1 MSTNEPR
8 STILHE
14 SPPGPPSDAEPAAPI
29 NLTTCDAEPIHIPGS
44 IQPHGVLLAMTPADL
59 RVVQTSS
66 NTLELFGI
74 PPSEVLG
81 ATLADLLD
89 AAGLAA
95 VRSAAASGSARR
107 AGALAITVR
116 GRAFDGILHHVHG
129 LAVLELE
136 PAHDPLD
143 PSGGT
148 DAPDDFQSLA
158 SRYVYRLQE
167 VQSFEDLWPT
177 LATSIAELTGFD
189 RVMIYR
195 FDEHDGS
202 GVVIAE
208 HKQPDQE
215 AFLGLHYPASD
226 IPQQAR
232 RLYIRNRLRLIGD
245 AAYRPSPILPTDN
258 PLTGNPLDLSDS
270 VLRSVSPIHCEYLR
284 NMGVRASMSV
294 SLIKEEQL
302 WGLIACHHRAP
313 RFVPYAVRMLCH
325 FLGDV
330 VSWTLGSRLAYAES
344 GDRARADGTLGQL
357 TRKLA
362 TEPALAAALTQGT
375 TTALDLVDA
384 GGFALVYEGTVST
397 CGVTPSPEQIEA
409 LRVWLD
415 ATMSGAVFSTH
426 ALPAAYPPSLAF
438 KAEASGLLAVAVS
451 RAQRVFLLWFRPE
464 AVHEVRWA
472 GDPAKVA
479 MPGAER
485 LSPRG
490 SFELWKQTVHERSRR
505 WAAWEAEAAL
515 GLRSVTATL
524 VLQRSAELFHLNVEL
539 QRAVESRDD
548 FLSMASHE
556 LRTPIATL
564 RLQFEA
570 LRRLAARG
578 PIEPDQLL
586 ARLVKSE
593 RQVDRLEQLTNQLL
607 DVSRLATGRLD
618 LEPSTFDLGELARE
632 VVERFDESG
641 VPVRVDASGDL
652 VGHWD
657 RFRIDQ
663 VLTNLIG
670 NAIKYGRSAP
680 VDLVLV
686 DEGDRV
692 RCVVRDLGIG
702 ISPAAQSKIFER
714 FERAAP
720 LAKFA
725 GFGLGL
731 WIARQILLRHGT
743 DITVESKID
752 VGSAFTFELLRS
764 SPPGS

>member
-1 MSTNEPR
+1 MLR
-8 STILHE
+8 D
-14 SPPGPPSDAEPAAPI
+14 SPPRPPGAAEPAAPVD
-29 NLTTCDAEPIHIPGS
+29 LTTCDAEPIHIPGS
-44 IQPHGVLLAMTPADL
+44 IQPHGVLLAVMEPDL

-66 NTLELFGI
+66 NTLEHFGV
-74 PPSEVLG
+74 PASDVLG
-81 ATLADLLD
+81 ASLADLLD
-89 AAGLAA
+89 EAGLAVVRGA
-95 VRSAAASGSARR
+95 VASGAASRT
-107 AGALAITVR
+107 GALPITVR
-116 GRAFDGILHHVHG
+116 GRPFDGILHHVHG
-129 LAVLELE
+129 LVILELE
-136 PAHDPLD
+136 PAHDP
-143 PSGGT
+143 SGASAGP

-208 HKQPDQE
+208 HTQPDQE
-215 AFLGLHYPASD
+215 PFFGLHYPASD

-245 AAYRPSPILPTDN
+245 VAYRPSPIIPTDN

-270 VLRSVSPIHCEYLR
+270 VLRSVSPIHCEYLG

-294 SLIKEEQL
+294 SLIKDEQL
-302 WGLIACHHRAP
+302 WGLIACHHRQP

-344 GDRARADGTLGQL
+344 GDRARADGALGQL

-362 TEPALAAALTQGT
+362 TEPVLATALTQGA

-384 GGFALVYEGTVST
+384 GGFALVYEGTIST
-397 CGVTPSPEQIEA
+397 CGVTPSPAQIEA
-409 LRVWLD
+409 LLRWLD
-415 ATMSGAVFSTH
+415 TTMSGTVYSTH
-426 ALPAAYPPSLAF
+426 ALPAAYPPSQAF
-438 KAEASGLLAVAVS
+438 KVEASGLLAVAVS

-464 AVHEVRWA
+464 AVHEVNWA

-505 WAAWEAEAAL
+505 WAQWETDAAL

-524 VLQRSAELFHLNVEL
+524 VLQRAAELFHLNIEL

-556 LRTPIATL
+556 LRTPTATL

-570 LRRLAARG
+570 LRRLVGRG
-578 PIEPDQLL
+578 PIAPDQLL
-586 ARLVKSE
+586 GRLAKSE
-593 RQVDRLEQLTNQLL
+593 RQVDRLEQLINQLL

-632 VVERFDESG
+632 VVDRFDESG
-641 VPVRVDASGDL
+641 IPVRVDTSGDL

-657 RFRIDQ
+657 RFRLDQ
-663 VLTNLIG
+663 VLTNLVG

-680 VDLVLV
+680 VDLALTS
-686 DEGDRV
+686 EGDRV
-692 RCVVRDLGIG
+692 RCVVRDRGIG

-731 WIARQILLRHGT
+731 WITRQILLRHGT
-743 DITVESKID
+743 DITVESKLD
-752 VGSAFTFELLRS
+752 VGSAFTFELPRS
-764 SPPGS
+764 SPVEP

>member
-1 MSTNEPR
+1 VSTTDPR
-8 STILHE
+8 PKSLHD
-14 SPPGPPSDAEPAAPI
+14 SPPSLTSHAEAATPVD
-29 NLTTCDAEPIHIPGS
+29 LTSCDAEPIHIPGS
-44 IQPHGVLLAMTPADL
+44 IQPHGVLLALTEPDL

-66 NTLELFGI
+66 NTLDHFGI
-74 PPSEVLG
+74 APSAVLG

-89 AAGLAA
+89 ADGLAA
-95 VRSAAASGSARR
+95 VRSAAANASARR
-107 AGALAITVR
+107 AGALPIAVR
-116 GRAFDGILHHVHG
+116 GRAFDGILHYVHG
-129 LAVLELE
+129 LLVLELE
-136 PAHDPLD
+136 PALALSTAP
-143 PSGGT
+143 
-148 DAPDDFQSLA
+148 DAGDDFQSLA

-167 VQSFEDLWPT
+167 VQTFEDLWPT
-177 LATSIAELTGFD
+177 LATSIAELSGFD

-215 AFLGLHYPASD
+215 AFFGLHYPASD

-232 RLYIRNRLRLIGD
+232 RLYVRNRLRLIGD
-245 AAYRPSPILPTDN
+245 AAYRPSPIVPTDN
-258 PLTGNPLDLSDS
+258 PLTGQPLDLSDS

-294 SLIKEEQL
+294 SLVKDEQL
-302 WGLIACHHRAP
+302 WGLIACHHREP

-362 TEPALAAALTQGT
+362 TEPALAPALTQGA
-375 TTALDLVDA
+375 TTALDLIDA
-384 GGFALVYEGTVST
+384 GGFALAYEGSLTT

-409 LRVWLD
+409 LLRWLE
-415 ATMSGAVFSTH
+415 ATMTGTVFSTH

-438 KAEASGLLAVAVS
+438 KAEASGVLAVAVS

-464 AVHEVRWA
+464 AVHEVHWA

-479 MPGAER
+479 LPGAVR

-505 WAAWEAEAAL
+505 WATWETEAAL

-524 VLQRSAELFHLNVEL
+524 VLQRAAELFNLNVEL
-539 QRAVESRDD
+539 RRAVESRDD

-556 LRTPIATL
+556 LRTPTTTL

-570 LRRLAARG
+570 LRRLAGRG
-578 PIEPDQLL
+578 PIASEQLL
-586 ARLVKSE
+586 LRLVKSE
-593 RQVDRLEQLTNQLL
+593 RQVDRLEQLINQLL
-607 DVSRLATGRLD
+607 DVSRLAAGRLD

-632 VVERFDESG
+632 VVDRFDEVG
-641 VPVRVDASGDL
+641 VPIHIEASGNL
-652 VGHWD
+652 TGHWD
-657 RFRIDQ
+657 RFRVDQ
-663 VLTNLIG
+663 VLTNLLG

-680 VDLVLV
+680 VNLVLRG
-686 DEGDRV
+686 EIDRV
-692 RCVVRDLGIG
+692 RCVVRDQGIG
-702 ISPAAQSKIFER
+702 ISPGAQTKIFER

-731 WIARQILLRHGT
+731 WITRQILLRHGT
-743 DITVESKID
+743 DISVVSKID
-752 VGSAFTFELLRS
+752 EGSAFTFELPRS
-764 SPPGS
+764 SLPKT